1 MSTYMTEAS
10 TCVLTDVKV
19 TFCVTTIVETV
30 NDREVTVETDVYDD
44 VYMVAA
50 AQVDGH
56 ADAAAVIVIAGKHE
70 DAESVLLEDVV
81 VELPPVIVGES
92 VLLDEVDGEISGE
105 DLDASGTKQLQALLI
120 FELDAEHFDRK
131 VGKAEVAVTRL
142 VV

>member
-1 MSTYMTEAS
+1 M
-10 TCVLTDVKV
+10 LTDVKV
-19 TFCVTTIVETV
+19 TFCVTTIVEIVT
-30 NDREVTVETDVYDD
+30 DREVIVEMDVYED

-56 ADAAAVIVIAGKHE
+56 ADAAAVIVIAGGHE
-70 DAESVLLEDVV
+70 DWDSVLLEDVV
-81 VELPPVIVGES
+81 VELPPVIVGEL

>member
-56 ADAAAVIVIAGKHE
+56 ADAAAVIVIAGRHE

-81 VELPPVIVGES
+81 VELPPVIVGEL
-92 VLLDEVDGEISGE
+92 VILDKVDVEISGE

-120 FELDAEHFDRK
+120 LELDAEHFDRK
-131 VGKAEVAVTRL
+131 VGKAEVAVTRP

>member
-1 MSTYMTEAS
+1 M
-10 TCVLTDVKV
+10 LTDVKV

-30 NDREVTVETDVYDD
+30 TDREVIVEMDVYED

-56 ADAAAVIVIAGKHE
+56 ADAAAVIVIAGGHE
-70 DAESVLLEDVV
+70 DWDSVLLEDVV
-81 VELPPVIVGES
+81 VELPPVIVGEL

>member
-1 MSTYMTEAS
+1 MTEAS
-10 TCVLTDVKV
+10 TCVLTAVKV
-19 TFCVTTIVETV
+19 TFCVTTIVEIVT
-30 NDREVTVETDVYDD
+30 DREVTVETDVYED

-56 ADAAAVIVIAGKHE
+56 VDAASVIVIAGGHE
-70 DAESVLLEDVV
+70 DWDSVLLEDVV
-81 VELPPVIVGES
+81 VELPPVIVGEL

>member
-1 MSTYMTEAS
+1 MTEAS

-30 NDREVTVETDVYDD
+30 TDREVTVEMDVYED

-50 AQVDGH
+50 AHVDGH
-56 ADAAAVIVIAGKHE
+56 ADAAAVIVIAGRHE
-70 DAESVLLEDVV
+70 DAESVLLEEVV
-81 VELPPVIVGES
+81 VELSPVIVGEL

>member
-1 MSTYMTEAS
+1 MTEAS
-10 TCVLTDVKV
+10 TCVLTEVKV

-30 NDREVTVETDVYDD
+30 TDREVTVEKDVYED

-56 ADAAAVIVIAGKHE
+56 ADAGAVIVIAGRHE
-70 DAESVLLEDVV
+70 DTESVLLDDVV
-81 VELPPVIVGES
+81 VELPPVIVAELA
-92 VLLDEVDGEISGE
+92 LLGEVDVDISGE

-120 FELDAEHFDRK
+120 LELDAEHFDRK

>member
-1 MSTYMTEAS
+1 MTEAS

-30 NDREVTVETDVYDD
+30 TDREVTVEMDVYED

-56 ADAAAVIVIAGKHE
+56 ADAAAVIVIAGRHE

-81 VELPPVIVGES
+81 VELPPVIVGEL
-92 VLLDEVDGEISGE
+92 VLLDEVDVEISGE